1 MRAEERVTEA
11 QQTRRPSDSPA
22 NAGIL
27 SIHITTHS
35 YLKRTLASEWKIAR
49 ESLQSTYSPVC
60 THIWEDNTMP
70 FFPHYLPGTWK
81 RTIVEIQMVKNSP
94 GVSLQTQEYA
104 QCSAPTSLSAASRT
118 VLSVVRNLTALFD
131 AESSKGKAYFFS
143 LKQKNIWWFLHFV
156 HCRIHMRLCTTHISL
171 WPRPSASLWKIVIL
185 QDCGKDWPPHLT

>member
-1 MRAEERVTEA
+1 MRAEERITEA
-11 QQTRRPSDSPA
+11 QQTRRLADSPA
-22 NAGIL
+22 SAGIL
-27 SIHITTHS
+27 STRITTHS
-35 YLKRTLASEWKIAR
+35 YLKLTLASEWKIAW

-60 THIWEDNTMP
+60 THVWEDNTMP
-70 FFPHYLPGTWK
+70 FIPHYFLGTWK

-143 LKQKNIWWFLHFV
+143 LNRIIFGDSYILYSAKFIWDPVPHILVCDQGPLH
-156 HCRIHMRLCTTHISL
+156 
-171 WPRPSASLWKIVIL
+171 P
-185 QDCGKDWPPHLT
+185 CGKL